1 MTIGHF
7 ARNDKVTSLGMTIGH
22 YQGHQL
28 PHQLPLPE
36 LLPEPLDELP
46 TVGHFWFDT

>member
-1 MTIGHF
+1 MIPRDFFVIPGLTG
-7 ARNDKVTSLGMTIGH
+7 NLLY